1 MKKVISVLMCLL
13 LCFSFSVTAS
23 AKTVPTNAVQ
33 PYYENAREAKSE
45 LIINGTTTTCE
56 PEKSENEEEVEE
68 DKPSVIKQIKDIKAK
83 SEQPP
88 GPKLNVPP
96 EKKEEQEI

>member
-1 MKKVISVLMCLL
+1 MNYKPHNYQSYCIQRIVQDPAVAKLNIELDLNKKD
-13 LCFSFSVTAS
+13 
-23 AKTVPTNAVQ
+23 
-33 PYYENAREAKSE
+33 
-45 LIINGTTTTCE
+45 E
-56 PEKSENEEEVEE
+56 PEKSENAEEVEE

-88 GPKLNVPP
+88 GPKPNVPP